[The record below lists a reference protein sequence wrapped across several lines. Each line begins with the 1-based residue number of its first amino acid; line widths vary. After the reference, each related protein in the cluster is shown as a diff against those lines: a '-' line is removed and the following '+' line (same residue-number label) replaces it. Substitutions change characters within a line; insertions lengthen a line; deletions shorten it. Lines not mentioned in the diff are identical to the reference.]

1 MSAEEILREYDQL
14 VRTLR
19 DKAPSI
25 DPLLLIR
32 SSILSRKYPTE
43 EKQSFYLELHLEKGV
58 DADRKRS
65 ELFHRVGTYAAN
77 HGNNHLQ
84 MTVVTS
90 LDTILSLAGDRE
102 IERIEGE
109 VYPFA

>member
-1 MSAEEILREYDQL
+1 MSAEEIRREYDQL
-14 VRTLR
+14 VRTLKDR
-19 DKAPSI
+19 APTV

-32 SSILSRKYPTE
+32 SSILSRKYPAE
-43 EKQSFYLELHLEKGV
+43 NKQTFYLDLHLEKGV
-58 DADRKRS
+58 DADRKRT
-65 ELFHRVGTYAAN
+65 ELFHRVGTHPAN

-84 MTVVTS
+84 MTVVAD
-90 LDTILSLAGDRE
+90 LDTVLSLASDRE